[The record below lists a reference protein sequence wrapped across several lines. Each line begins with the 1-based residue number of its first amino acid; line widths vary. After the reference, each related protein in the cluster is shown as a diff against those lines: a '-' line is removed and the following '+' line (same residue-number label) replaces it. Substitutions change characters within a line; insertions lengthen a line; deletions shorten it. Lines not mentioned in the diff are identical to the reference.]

1 MKSSTLTAT
10 AVSVPEAALTSV
22 ASGAASRRPA
32 PMLRSRA
39 LRLLVIALP
48 AAALVAACAEK
59 PSAAPDVRPVRVTR
73 AMAADAQGVTTY
85 AGEIKARYETD
96 MSFRVSGK
104 ILARLVDAGATVKK
118 GQALARLDAQDANLN
133 AAAAR
138 ANLAAADSELEF
150 AKAELARYDDL
161 LAKKFVSQGVY
172 DQKLNAHKAAVAKRD
187 SAAAQ
192 SSVSGNQA
200 GYSTLTADADGVVT
214 AVTAEPGQ
222 VVAAGQAVVRIARLG
237 DKDAVI
243 NVAENQ
249 LAAVKAN
256 PRAGIVLW
264 SNPDKRYAGTVREI
278 AAAADPVTRTYTV
291 KVKIDDA
298 DEALRWGMSAT
309 VGFVQAAADAGA
321 GSAKAPAASSSSR
334 AIVLPMTA
342 LTQTDDKTGAKP
354 AVWVVGADGKVK
366 LVPVTVGIYTEQG
379 VVIQSG
385 LAGGETVVIA
395 GVHKLQAGQ
404 QVKPLAP
411 EMPVAQ
417 AEMPGAAVR
426 AKN

>member
-1 MKSSTLTAT
+1 MNSSTHT
-10 AVSVPEAALTSV
+10 PM
-22 ASGAASRRPA
+22 PA
-32 PMLRSRA
+32 FAQRSRA
-39 LRLLVIALP
+39 LRLLVTLLP
-48 AAALVAACAEK
+48 AGALVAACAEK
-59 PSAAPDVRPVRVTR
+59 PPAAPEVRPVRVTR
-73 AMAADAQGVTTY
+73 AMAADAQAVTTY

-104 ILARLVDAGATVKK
+104 ILARLVDAGAMVKK
-118 GQALARLDAQDANLN
+118 GQALARLDAQDAHLN

-200 GYSTLTADADGVVT
+200 GYTTLTADADGVVT

-237 DKDAVI
+237 EKDAVI

-256 PRAGIVLW
+256 PRAGIALW

-298 DEALRWGMSAT
+298 DEALCWGMSAT
-309 VGFVQAAADAGA
+309 VGFVAAAPDAGA
-321 GSAKAPAASSSSR
+321 KSAAAASAASSR

-354 AVWVVGADGKVK
+354 AVWLVDAGGKVK
-366 LVPVTVGIYTEQG
+366 LVPVTVGTYTEQG

-417 AEMPGAAVR
+417 AAMPATAAQ

>member
-1 MKSSTLTAT
+1 MKSSIHT
-10 AVSVPEAALTSV
+10 
-22 ASGAASRRPA
+22 
-32 PMLRSRA
+32 PMLNSARGSRA
-39 LRLLVIALP
+39 LRLLGTLLP

-59 PSAAPDVRPVRVTR
+59 PPAAPDVRPVRVTR
-73 AMAADAQGVTTY
+73 AMAADAQAVTTY

-96 MSFRVSGK
+96 MSFRVGGK

-138 ANLAAADSELEF
+138 ASLAAADSELEF
-150 AKAELARYDDL
+150 AKAELARYEDL

-172 DQKLNAHKAAVAKRD
+172 DQKLNAHRAALAKRD

-192 SSVSGNQA
+192 SSVSSNQA

-256 PRAGIVLW
+256 PRAGIALW

-298 DEALRWGMSAT
+298 DDALRWGMSAT
-309 VGFVQAAADAGA
+309 VGFAASAVDAGTKPAPASAAA
-321 GSAKAPAASSSSR
+321 SSR
-334 AIVLPMTA
+334 AILLPLTA
-342 LTQTDDKTGAKP
+342 LVQTDDKTGAKP
-354 AVWVVGADGKVK
+354 AVWVVGNDGKVK
-366 LVPVTVGIYTEQG
+366 LVTVTVGSYTEQG
-379 VVIQSG
+379 VLIKSG
-385 LAGGETVVIA
+385 LDGGETVVIA

-417 AEMPGAAVR
+417 ATMPGAPAR

>member
-1 MKSSTLTAT
+1 MNLFPPSFHLAAGLVVMLTLSACGEKP
-10 AVSVPEAALTSV
+10 APVPE
-22 ASGAASRRPA
+22 
-32 PMLRSRA
+32 
-39 LRLLVIALP
+39 I
-48 AAALVAACAEK
+48 
-59 PSAAPDVRPVRVTR
+59 RPVRVTR
-73 AMAADAQGVTTY
+73 ALAADAQAVTTY

-96 MSFRVSGK
+96 MSFRVGGK
-104 ILARLVDAGATVKK
+104 ILARLVDAGAMVKK

-150 AKAELARYDDL
+150 AKGELARYEDL
-161 LAKKFVSQGVY
+161 LAKKFVAQGVY

-237 DKDAVI
+237 EKDAVI

-256 PRAGIVLW
+256 PRARIGLW
-264 SNPDKRYAGTVREI
+264 SNPGKLYAGTVREI
-278 AAAADPVTRTYTV
+278 AAAADPATRTYTV

-309 VGFVQAAADAGA
+309 VGFVAAGAAAAK
-321 GSAKAPAASSSSR
+321 SAAASTASTSLSAPATAASR
-334 AIVLPMTA
+334 AILLPMTA
-342 LTQTDDKTGAKP
+342 LTQIDDKAGARP
-354 AVWVVGADGKVK
+354 AVWVVGADNKVK
-366 LVPVTVGIYTEQG
+366 LVPVSVGNYTEQG
-379 VVIQSG
+379 AVIESG
-385 LAGGETVVIA
+385 LAGGGMVVIA

-411 EMPVAQ
+411 EMPAVQ
-417 AEMPGAAVR
+417 AAMPGPVVQ

>member
-1 MKSSTLTAT
+1 MNLFPPSTRLAAGLAVMLTLSACGEKP
-10 AVSVPEAALTSV
+10 V
-22 ASGAASRRPA
+22 PA
-32 PMLRSRA
+32 PE
-39 LRLLVIALP
+39 I
-48 AAALVAACAEK
+48 
-59 PSAAPDVRPVRVTR
+59 RPVRVTR
-73 AMAADAQGVTTY
+73 ALAADAHAVTTY

-96 MSFRVSGK
+96 MSFRVGGK
-104 ILARLVDAGATVKK
+104 ILARLVDTGAMVKK

-150 AKAELARYDDL
+150 AKAELARYEDL
-161 LAKKFVSQGVY
+161 LAKKFVAQGVY
-172 DQKLNAHKAAVAKRD
+172 DQKRNAHKAAVAKRD

-200 GYSTLTADADGVVT
+200 VYTTLTADADGVVT

-237 DKDAVI
+237 EKDAVI

-256 PRAGIVLW
+256 PRAKIGLW
-264 SNPDKRYAGTVREI
+264 SNPDKLYAGTVREI
-278 AAAADPVTRTYTV
+278 AAAADPATRTYTV

-309 VGFVQAAADAGA
+309 VGFVAAVPDAGA
-321 GSAKAPAASSSSR
+321 KSAPASVSTSASASSSSSAR

-342 LTQTDDKTGAKP
+342 LTQTDDKAGAKP
-354 AVWVVGADGKVK
+354 AVWVVGNNSKVK
-366 LVPVTVGIYTEQG
+366 LVPVSVGTYTEQG

-385 LAGGETVVIA
+385 LAGGEMVVIA

-411 EMPVAQ
+411 EMPVVQAAMPGTLAQ
-417 AEMPGAAVR
+417 A
-426 AKN
+426 KN

>member
-1 MKSSTLTAT
+1 MNLFPPSFHLAAGLVVMLTLSACGEKP
-10 AVSVPEAALTSV
+10 APVPE
-22 ASGAASRRPA
+22 
-32 PMLRSRA
+32 
-39 LRLLVIALP
+39 I
-48 AAALVAACAEK
+48 
-59 PSAAPDVRPVRVTR
+59 RPVRVTR
-73 AMAADAQGVTTY
+73 ALAADAQAVTTY

-96 MSFRVSGK
+96 MSFRVGGK
-104 ILARLVDAGATVKK
+104 ILARLVDAGAMVKK

-150 AKAELARYDDL
+150 AKGELARYEDL
-161 LAKKFVSQGVY
+161 LAKKFVAQGVY

-237 DKDAVI
+237 EKDAVI

-256 PRAGIVLW
+256 PRARIGLW
-264 SNPDKRYAGTVREI
+264 SNPGKLYAGTVREI
-278 AAAADPVTRTYTV
+278 AAAADPATRTYTV

-309 VGFVQAAADAGA
+309 VGFVAAGAAAAK
-321 GSAKAPAASSSSR
+321 SAAASTASTSLSAPATAASR
-334 AIVLPMTA
+334 AILLPMTA
-342 LTQTDDKTGAKP
+342 LTQIDDKAGARP
-354 AVWVVGADGKVK
+354 AVWVVGADNKVK
-366 LVPVTVGIYTEQG
+366 LVPVSVGNYTEQG
-379 VVIQSG
+379 AVIESG
-385 LAGGETVVIA
+385 LAGGEMVVIA

-411 EMPVAQ
+411 EMPAVQ
-417 AEMPGAAVR
+417 AAMPGPAVQ

>member
-10 AVSVPEAALTSV
+10 AVSVPAAALTSV
-22 ASGAASRRPA
+22 ATGAASHRPA
-32 PMLRSRA
+32 PVLRSRA
-39 LRLLVIALP
+39 PRLVITLLSAT
-48 AAALVAACAEK
+48 ALVAACAEK

-73 AMAADAQGVTTY
+73 ALAADAQVVTTY

-96 MSFRVSGK
+96 MAFRVGGK
-104 ILARLVDAGATVKK
+104 ILARMVDAGATVKK

-138 ANLAAADSELEF
+138 ANLAATDSELEF

-200 GYSTLTADADGVVT
+200 GYTTLTADADGVVT

-237 DKDAVI
+237 EKDAVI

-256 PRAGIVLW
+256 PRAKIGLW
-264 SNPDKRYAGTVREI
+264 SNPGKLYAGTVREI
-278 AAAADPVTRTYTV
+278 AAAADPATRTYTV

-298 DEALRWGMSAT
+298 DDALRWGMSAT
-309 VGFVQAAADAGA
+309 VGFVAAAADAGTK
-321 GSAKAPAASSSSR
+321 SAPASAAASSR
-334 AIVLPMTA
+334 AIMLPMTA

-354 AVWVVGADGKVK
+354 AVWVVGNDGKVK
-366 LVPVTVGIYTEQG
+366 LVTVTVGSYTEQG

-395 GVHKLQAGQ
+395 GVHKLQTGQ

-417 AEMPGAAVR
+417 AAMPGALAQ

>member
-1 MKSSTLTAT
+1 MNLFPPSFHLAAGLVVMLTLSACGEKP
-10 AVSVPEAALTSV
+10 APVPE
-22 ASGAASRRPA
+22 
-32 PMLRSRA
+32 
-39 LRLLVIALP
+39 I
-48 AAALVAACAEK
+48 
-59 PSAAPDVRPVRVTR
+59 RPVRVTR
-73 AMAADAQGVTTY
+73 ALAADAQAVTTY

-96 MSFRVSGK
+96 MSFRVGGK
-104 ILARLVDAGATVKK
+104 ILARLVDAGAMVKK

-150 AKAELARYDDL
+150 AKGELARYEDL
-161 LAKKFVSQGVY
+161 LAKKFVAQGVY

-237 DKDAVI
+237 EKDAVI

-256 PRAGIVLW
+256 PRARIGLW
-264 SNPDKRYAGTVREI
+264 SNPGKLYAGTVREI
-278 AAAADPVTRTYTV
+278 AAAADPATRTYTV

-309 VGFVQAAADAGA
+309 VGFVAAGAAAAK
-321 GSAKAPAASSSSR
+321 SAAASTASTSLSAPATAASR
-334 AIVLPMTA
+334 AILLPMTA
-342 LTQTDDKTGAKP
+342 LTQIDDKAGARP
-354 AVWVVGADGKVK
+354 AVWVVGADNKVK
-366 LVPVTVGIYTEQG
+366 LVPVSVGNYTEQG
-379 VVIQSG
+379 AVIESG
-385 LAGGETVVIA
+385 LAGGEMVVIA

-411 EMPVAQ
+411 EMPAVQ
-417 AEMPGAAVR
+417 AAMPGPVVQ

>member
-1 MKSSTLTAT
+1 MKSSIHT
-10 AVSVPEAALTSV
+10 
-22 ASGAASRRPA
+22 
-32 PMLRSRA
+32 PMLNSARGSRA
-39 LRLLVIALP
+39 LRLLGTLLP

-59 PSAAPDVRPVRVTR
+59 PPAAPDVRPVRVTR
-73 AMAADAQGVTTY
+73 AMAADAQAVTTY

-96 MSFRVSGK
+96 MSFRVGGK

-138 ANLAAADSELEF
+138 ASLAAADSELEF
-150 AKAELARYDDL
+150 AKAELARYEDL

-172 DQKLNAHKAAVAKRD
+172 DQKLNAHRAALAKRD

-192 SSVSGNQA
+192 SSVSSNQA

-222 VVAAGQAVVRIARLG
+222 VVAAGQAVVR
-237 DKDAVI
+237 VSI

-256 PRAGIVLW
+256 PRAGIALW

-298 DEALRWGMSAT
+298 DDALRWGMSAT
-309 VGFVQAAADAGA
+309 VGFAASAADAGT
-321 GSAKAPAASSSSR
+321 KPAPASAAASSR
-334 AIVLPMTA
+334 AILLPLTA
-342 LTQTDDKTGAKP
+342 LVQTDDKTGAKP
-354 AVWVVGADGKVK
+354 AVWVVGNDGKVK
-366 LVPVTVGIYTEQG
+366 LVTVTVGSYTEQG
-379 VVIQSG
+379 VLIKSG
-385 LAGGETVVIA
+385 LDGGETVVIA

-417 AEMPGAAVR
+417 ATMPGAPAR

>member
-1 MKSSTLTAT
+1 MNLFPPSTLLAAGL
-10 AVSVPEAALTSV
+10 AVMLTLSACGEKPV
-22 ASGAASRRPA
+22 PA
-32 PMLRSRA
+32 PE
-39 LRLLVIALP
+39 I
-48 AAALVAACAEK
+48 
-59 PSAAPDVRPVRVTR
+59 RPVRVTR
-73 AMAADAQGVTTY
+73 ALAADAHAVTTY

-96 MSFRVSGK
+96 MSFRVGGK
-104 ILARLVDAGATVKK
+104 ILARLVDTGAMVKK

-150 AKAELARYDDL
+150 AKAELARYEDL
-161 LAKKFVSQGVY
+161 LAKKFVAQGIY

-200 GYSTLTADADGVVT
+200 VYTTLTADADGVVT

-237 DKDAVI
+237 EKDAVI

-256 PRAGIVLW
+256 PRAKIGLW
-264 SNPDKRYAGTVREI
+264 SNPDKLYAGTVREI
-278 AAAADPVTRTYTV
+278 AAAADPATRTYTV

-309 VGFVQAAADAGA
+309 VGFVAAVPDAGA
-321 GSAKAPAASSSSR
+321 KSAPASVSTSASASSSSSAR

-342 LTQTDDKTGAKP
+342 LTQTDDKAGAKP
-354 AVWVVGADGKVK
+354 AVWVVGNNSKVK
-366 LVPVTVGIYTEQG
+366 LVPVSVGTYTEQG

-385 LAGGETVVIA
+385 LAGGEMVVIA

-411 EMPVAQ
+411 EMPVVQAAMPGTLAQ
-417 AEMPGAAVR
+417 A
-426 AKN
+426 KN

>member
-1 MKSSTLTAT
+1 MNLFPPSFRLAAGLVVMLTLSACGEKP
-10 AVSVPEAALTSV
+10 APVPE
-22 ASGAASRRPA
+22 
-32 PMLRSRA
+32 
-39 LRLLVIALP
+39 I
-48 AAALVAACAEK
+48 
-59 PSAAPDVRPVRVTR
+59 RPVRVTR
-73 AMAADAQGVTTY
+73 ALAADAQAVTTY

-96 MSFRVSGK
+96 MSFRVGGK
-104 ILARLVDAGATVKK
+104 ILARLVDAGAMVKK

-138 ANLAAADSELEF
+138 ANLSAADSELEF
-150 AKAELARYDDL
+150 AKGELARYEDL
-161 LAKKFVSQGVY
+161 LAKKFVAQGVY
-172 DQKLNAHKAAVAKRD
+172 DQKLSAHKAAVAKRD

-237 DKDAVI
+237 EKDAVI

-256 PRAGIVLW
+256 PRARIGLW
-264 SNPDKRYAGTVREI
+264 SNPGKLYAGTVREI
-278 AAAADPVTRTYTV
+278 AAAADPATRTYTV

-309 VGFVQAAADAGA
+309 VGFVAAGAAAAK
-321 GSAKAPAASSSSR
+321 SASASTASTSLSAPATAASR
-334 AIVLPMTA
+334 AILLPMTA
-342 LTQTDDKTGAKP
+342 LTQIDDKAGAKP
-354 AVWVVGADGKVK
+354 AVWVVGADNKVK
-366 LVPVTVGIYTEQG
+366 LVPVSVGNYTEQG
-379 VVIQSG
+379 AVIESG
-385 LAGGETVVIA
+385 LAGGEMVVIA

-411 EMPVAQ
+411 EMPAAQ
-417 AEMPGAAVR
+417 AAMPGPAAQ

>member
-1 MKSSTLTAT
+1 MNPVSPSTVLI
-10 AVSVPEAALTSV
+10 VAL
-22 ASGAASRRPA
+22 
-32 PMLRSRA
+32 
-39 LRLLVIALP
+39 LP
-48 AAALVAACAEK
+48 AALLLGACAEK
-59 PSAAPDVRPVRVTR
+59 PPAAAEVRPVRVTR
-73 AMAADAQGVTTY
+73 AMPADAQAVATY

-96 MSFRVSGK
+96 MSFRVGGK
-104 ILARLVDAGATVKK
+104 ILARFVDAGALVKK

-133 AAAAR
+133 VAAAR
-138 ANLAAADSELEF
+138 ATLAATESELDY
-150 AKAELARYDDL
+150 AKGELARYEDL

-172 DQKLNAHKAAVAKRD
+172 DQKLNAHKAAIAKRD
-187 SAAAQ
+187 SAQAQ
-192 SSVSGNQA
+192 ASVSGNQA
-200 GYSTLTADADGVVT
+200 VYTTLNADADGVVM

-222 VVAAGQAVVRIARLG
+222 VVAAGQPVVRIARLG
-237 DKDAVI
+237 EKDAVI

-256 PRAGIVLW
+256 PRAGIALW
-264 SNPDKRYAGTVREI
+264 SNPDKRYSGTVREI
-278 AAAADPVTRTYTV
+278 AAAADPVTRTYTI

-309 VGFVQAAADAGA
+309 VGFVATGEASGNSVASGV
-321 GSAKAPAASSSSR
+321 KAASAQASDATSATR
-334 AIVLPMTA
+334 AIMLPATA
-342 LTQTDDKTGAKP
+342 LTQTDDKAGTKP
-354 AVWVVGADGKVK
+354 AVWVVGADSKVK
-366 LVPVTVGIYTEQG
+366 LVPVSVGQYSEQG

-411 EMPVAQ
+411 EIPVAQ
-417 AEMPGAAVR
+417 ALMPGAAAR